1 MCFLFFFA
9 FSNSL
14 TNSKACLEGLAF
26 GFSFLN
32 KMTLF
37 ALLKFRAFFQIT
49 AKDRSPT
56 RPMAAMINCK
66 IVIIDLN
73 DNYPQ
78 FLQKE
83 YSASFYEDAAI
94 GTKLVKVEATDRD
107 SSLFGKV
114 KYTSING
121 PIAKKLVS
129 LRQAVEL
136 F

>member
-1 MCFLFFFA
+1 
-9 FSNSL
+9 
-14 TNSKACLEGLAF
+14 
-26 GFSFLN
+26 
-32 KMTLF
+32 
-37 ALLKFRAFFQIT
+37 
-49 AKDRSPT
+49 
-56 RPMAAMINCK
+56 MAAMINCK